1 MTYWKSVISPVAIR
15 QQEKLLLLIGH
26 AKKPTVVLCESLKL
40 RHSLNPD
47 GIMKAIL
54 THQPM
59 GMHVWNVS

>member
-1 MTYWKSVISPVAIR
+1 MTYWKSVISAVEIR

-26 AKKPTVVLCESLKL
+26 TKKPTVVLCESLKL
-40 RHSLNPD
+40 NPA
-47 GIMKAIL
+47 GTMKAIL